1 MKKQVI
7 SFKVPQ
13 VKHRAHFVL
22 FAENTPFTPKAEK
35 RKDGYQRKP
44 KHAGRRYTFD

>member
-1 MKKQVI
+1 MKKQFI

-22 FAENTPFTPKAEK
+22 FAENTPFRPKSEK

-44 KHAGRRYTFD
+44 KHTGRQHTFD